1 MAVMAE
7 NSRLALSGPV
17 VMQTLKSL
25 HTAGMAQIA
34 AGDVVVDMSGVTE
47 ADSSA
52 VSLLMELRRAA
63 HTHSHKLS
71 VVNLPDNVRSLAQ
84 LYGVTDLLPAGA

>member
-1 MAVMAE
+1 MAVHAE
-7 NSRLALSGPV
+7 NNRLALSGPV

-25 HTAGMAQIA
+25 HAAGLAQLA
-34 AGDVVVDMSGVTE
+34 AGDLLVDMAGVTE

-63 HTHSHKLS
+63 QKHTRKLTVINMPDS
-71 VVNLPDNVRSLAQ
+71 VSSLAK
-84 LYGVTDLLPAGA
+84 LYGVTDLLPDRA

>member
-1 MAVMAE
+1 MSVHAE

-25 HTAGMAQIA
+25 HTKGLAQIA
-34 AGDVVVDMSGVTE
+34 AGDVVVDMAGVTE

-63 HTHSHKLS
+63 EAHTRKLS
-71 VVNLPDNVRSLAQ
+71 IINMPDSVRSLAS
-84 LYGVTDLLPAGA
+84 LYGVTDLLPTEA

>member
-1 MAVMAE
+1 MSV
-7 NSRLALSGPV
+7 NVGNNRLAPSGPV

-25 HTAGMAQIA
+25 HAAGMAQLA
-34 AGDVVVDMSGVTE
+34 KADLVVDMAGVTE

-63 HTHSHKLS
+63 HMHSRKLS
-71 VVNLPDNVRSLAQ
+71 VVNMPDNVRSLAK
-84 LYGVTDLLPAGA
+84 LYGVTDLLPTEA